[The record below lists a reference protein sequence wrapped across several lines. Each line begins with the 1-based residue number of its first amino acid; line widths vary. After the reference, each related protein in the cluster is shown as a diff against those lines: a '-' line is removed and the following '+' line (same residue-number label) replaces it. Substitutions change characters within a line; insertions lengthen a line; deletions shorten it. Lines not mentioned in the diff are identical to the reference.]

1 MSPVIPTLYGPLC
14 GALLVSCMF
23 LIRSINNRSRLPL
36 PPGPKKLPLVGNL
49 FDLPTT
55 EQWETFRKWSR
66 DFDSDILHLNVAGKS
81 MIILSS
87 LQATNDLMVKRS
99 SIYSDRQAHLLATVH
114 SKGHFK
120 FLIRPRFPML
130 NELMGMDFTMRAT
143 SFLRTQREIFNT
155 TFSVGASPQFRPK
168 ELASTHALL
177 RRILKNPG
185 CCLMEYF
192 EQMVGKMIMSIAYG
206 IDVSPLN
213 DPYLKLIHEMAHATV
228 LAAVPGKY
236 LVDAIPILK
245 YIPTW
250 FPGAGFKRQ
259 AKEWKKVTRKSVE
272 LPFEEA
278 KRKIA
283 MGGARA
289 SFVSQV
295 LSMEWDVLDPHYSED
310 AMRDAAGT
318 IFTGANHTTVAIL
331 GTFALAMLL
340 HPDIQKKAQLE
351 IDSVVGRDRL
361 PTFDDRPSLP
371 YITALL
377 KEVLRWKPV
386 APLAAPHFVAVEDE
400 YRGYRI
406 PAGSIVLG
414 NTWAILR
421 DEALYPAPLDFLPER
436 FLSAGNK
443 GGISPD
449 PVVAF
454 GYGRRACPGKS
465 MALDSLWITVA
476 SILAAFD
483 ITNAVG
489 DDGKV
494 IESTFEYLSGLSYTP
509 LPYKS
514 SMRPRSKCS
523 ADLVD
528 ATAM

>member
-1 MSPVIPTLYGPLC
+1 
-14 GALLVSCMF
+14 MF
-23 LIRSINNRSRLPL
+23 LIRSIKNRSRLPL

-49 FDLPTT
+49 FDIPTT

-81 MIILSS
+81 IIILSS

-114 SKGHFK
+114 SEVHFK
-120 FLIRPRFPML
+120 LLFR
-130 NELMGMDFTMRAT
+130 RA
-143 SFLRTQREIFNT
+143 QREILNT
-155 TFSVGASPQFRPK
+155 TFSAGASSQFRPM

-177 RRILKNPG
+177 RCVLKNPG

-192 EQMVGKMIMSIAYG
+192 EQMVGKMIMSITYG
-206 IDVSPLN
+206 IDVLPLN
-213 DPYLKLIHEMAHATV
+213 DPYLKLSHEMARAGSV
-228 LAAVPGKY
+228 AAVPGKY
-236 LVDAIPILK
+236 LVDTIPVLK

-250 FPGAGFKRQ
+250 FPGAEFKRQ
-259 AKEWKKVTRKSVE
+259 AKEWKKVVRQAVE
-272 LPFEEA
+272 LPFEET

-283 MGGARA
+283 TGGARA

-295 LSMEWDVLDPHYSED
+295 LSMEWDVLDPHYSEG
-310 AMRDAAGT
+310 AMRDGAGM
-318 IFTGANHTTVAIL
+318 IFNAGNHVTVAVL

-361 PTFDDRPSLP
+361 PTFDDKPALP
-371 YITALL
+371 YISALV
-377 KEVLRWKPV
+377 KEVLRWKSV
-386 APLAAPHFVAVEDE
+386 APLAVPHFVAVEDE

-414 NTWAILR
+414 NTWAICH
-421 DEALYPAPLDFLPER
+421 DEAFYPEPLDFLPER
-436 FLSAGNK
+436 FLLAGNEDN
-443 GGISPD
+443 ISPD
-449 PVVAF
+449 PVVLF
-454 GYGRRACPGKS
+454 GYGRRACPAKS
-465 MALDSLWITVA
+465 MALDSLWITA
-476 SILAAFD
+476 ACILAAFD
-483 ITNAVG
+483 LTKAVG

-494 IESTFEYLSGLSYTP
+494 IEPTCEYVSGLAYTP
-509 LPYKS
+509 LPFKS
-514 SMRPRSKCS
+514 FMRPRSKRS